1 MTKSKITSSVL
12 DDIRKTNSSF
22 FSSLQSAF
30 LQGIITSSEVQEKKH
45 MKKEEILKKHEENH
59 RISQGN
65 GKDKRWHTYL
75 PDGSPKG
82 KLITKTKLEDLEAAI
97 VEFYS
102 AQKQPETLEELYD
115 RWLQYKAVE
124 TSPGNVKRLN
134 SDYKRY
140 LVDCPLI
147 KMPITSIKTITIKKW
162 MLYYLTDHEL
172 TKKQFNNMKTILNQ
186 LFDYALDYDIIQSNP
201 ARSIRNI
208 SYKHFLPDQEKPIEN
223 QVYFPDEKERYL
235 VECDRMYE
243 KTKNMA
249 YLATAMNMFMGLR
262 SGELVALEKD
272 CFDDNFIYVK
282 RQEKI
287 KWKEDDDGWKRDG
300 YEISGHLK
308 TKESV
313 RRVPLLSGAK
323 KYLQLALKVE
333 TDSLFLF
340 VNAKGERLTNDS
352 IRSAQRRVN
361 THIDTATK
369 ANHAN
374 RKTYASELKASNKVD
389 DTEIQRS
396 LGHKDLK
403 TTMGYYLYPT
413 TREIEA
419 VEKFEA
425 ALCPAEKSVIPCNT
439 KVVDFSAHKKGRT
452 PA

>member
-30 LQGIITSSEVQEKKH
+30 LQGIITSSEVQEKTN
-45 MKKEEILKKHEENH
+45 MKKEEIIKKHEENH

>member
-1 MTKSKITSSVL
+1 MTKAKITSVEL
-12 DDIRKTNSSF
+12 NQLRKTNSSF

-30 LQGIITSSEVQEKKH
+30 LQGIITSSEVQEKTH
-45 MKKEEILKKHEENH
+45 MKKEEIIKKHTDNY
-59 RISQGN
+59 SVWLA
-65 GKDKRWHTYL
+65 KDNYWKTRL

-82 KLITKTKLEDLEAAI
+82 KMVKRRNEKDLEDAI

-140 LVDCPLI
+140 LSDCPLI
-147 KMPITSIKTITIKKW
+147 KMPITDIKTITIKEW
-162 MLYYLTDHEL
+162 MFNYLKDHEL
-172 TKKQFNNMKTILNQ
+172 TKRQFNNMKTILNQ

-201 ARSIRNI
+201 SRSIHNI
-208 SYKHFLPDQEKPIEN
+208 SFKHFEPEHKKPLEN
-223 QVYFPDEKERYL
+223 QVYFPDELEKYL

-249 YLATAMNMFMGLR
+249 YLATAMNFALGLR
-262 SGELVALEKD
+262 VGELVALEKD

-300 YEISGHLK
+300 YEISEHLK
-308 TKESV
+308 TKEST

-323 KYLQLALKVE
+323 KYLQLALKAN
-333 TDSLFLF
+333 TDSPFLF

-352 IRSAQRRVN
+352 IRSAQRYVN
-361 THIDTATK
+361 THIGTPTK
-369 ANHAN
+369 GNHAF
-374 RKTYASELKASNKVD
+374 RKTYASMLKASHKVE

-396 LGHKDLK
+396 MGHKDLK
-403 TTMGYYLYPT
+403 TTMGNYMYPT

-419 VEKFEA
+419 VGKFEA
-425 ALCPAEKSVIPCNT
+425 ALCPAIEQGTLGNPKLI
-439 KVVDFSAHKKGRT
+439 DFSAHKKSRT